1 MVVLVVSEFHVLVR
15 EVVIVLVVSEFQLLV
30 SFSF

>member
-1 MVVLVVSEFHVLVR
+1 MVVLVVSEFRVLVR